1 LYNYNKNGL
10 YSFFLTKLKE
20 FSLLE
25 ILLEFQNGLLNCT
38 QKVNLYPK
46 QTMNVQNFDAIKGRL
61 I

>member
-1 LYNYNKNGL
+1 
-10 YSFFLTKLKE
+10 
-20 FSLLE
+20 LE